1 MLWQFRKHN
10 IQSIRKTIFKTEN
23 VEVVFKTKTGQ
34 TTPETVVFKPAN
46 DSLEKFIPRT
56 KLLGEDK
63 FEIPVHR
70 DNQEENCNESNL
82 AFTCN
87 VVSSQRPYARL
98 FLNKGNKNMF
108 ILISQNKRLKKE
120 DIIL

>member
-63 FEIPVHR
+63 FEIPVRR
-70 DNQEENCNESNL
+70 DDQEENCNESNL
-82 AFTCN
+82 AFTCK
-87 VVSSQRPYARL
+87 VVSSQWPHALL
-98 FLNKGNKNMF
+98 FLNRGNKNMF
-108 ILISQNKRLKKE
+108 ILISQNKRLRKE
-120 DIIL
+120 DINL

>member
-63 FEIPVHR
+63 FEIPVRR
-70 DNQEENCNESNL
+70 DDQEENCNESNL
-82 AFTCN
+82 AFTCK
-87 VVSSQRPYARL
+87 VVSSQWPHAQL
-98 FLNKGNKNMF
+98 FFNRGNKNMF
-108 ILISQNKRLKKE
+108 ILISQNKRLRKE
-120 DIIL
+120 DINL